1 MGDGRAVNRRL
12 ASRER
17 ANSRGDATR
26 VDLIT
31 TAEQLFAEQGIAAVP
46 LRDIGIAA
54 GQKNHAAVQYHFG
67 DRESLVREVITYRAE
82 LSERLRVEM
91 FADLVSRGQ
100 PEVADLV
107 RVFVLPL
114 AAHLEER
121 SHYLAFMS
129 RYITEHAGYRGL
141 DKSMGI
147 PSATVSTLR
156 SLLGRLLPDHPA
168 EVLDERWLV
177 LMTSTIHTLARYQAV
192 TVTGGDPGQPMDAL
206 LEDLVQFL
214 TAGLSA
220 PLAPAAKPAKP
231 DRPPAKSERPSAAK
245 SERPAAAANESAAK
259 AGESAARRKPASIV
273 TPPA

>member
-1 MGDGRAVNRRL
+1 MNRRL

-26 VDLIT
+26 LDLLEA
-31 TAEQLFAEQGIAAVP
+31 AEQLFAEHGIAAVP
-46 LRDIGIAA
+46 LRDIGISA

-67 DRESLVREVITYRAE
+67 DRESLVREIIAYRAT
-82 LSERLRVEM
+82 LSEQLRVEM

-100 PEVADLV
+100 PQVCDLV
-107 RVFVLPL
+107 RVFVVPL

-129 RYITEHAGYRGL
+129 RYITERGGYRGL
-141 DKSMGI
+141 GPSMGI

-156 SLLGRLLPDHPA
+156 TLLGRLLPGHPA
-168 EVLDERWLV
+168 VVLDERWMV

-192 TVTGGDPGQPMDAL
+192 LVSGGDLGSPIEVL

-220 PLAPAAKPAKP
+220 PVGPAWNSGAGSPAGATGASPAA
-231 DRPPAKSERPSAAK
+231 RVR
-245 SERPAAAANESAAK
+245 RLPAAAKTGRAADR
-259 AGESAARRKPASIV
+259 GKPA
-273 TPPA
+273 

>member
-1 MGDGRAVNRRL
+1 MNRRL

-26 VDLIT
+26 QDLLT
-31 TAEQLFAEQGIAAVP
+31 TAEQLFAEHGITAVP
-46 LRDIGIAA
+46 LRDIGIGA
-54 GQKNHAAVQYHFG
+54 GQKNHAVVQYHFG
-67 DRESLVREVITYRAE
+67 DRESLVREIIAFRAT

-129 RYITEHAGYRGL
+129 RYITERGGYRELNGE
-141 DKSMGI
+141 MGI
-147 PSATVSTLR
+147 PSATVVTLR
-156 SLLGRLLPDHPA
+156 SLLSRLLPDHPA
-168 EVLDERWLV
+168 ALLDERWMV

-192 TVTGGDPGQPMDAL
+192 LESGGDLGSPLEDL
-206 LEDLVQFL
+206 LEDLVRFL
-214 TAGLSA
+214 TAGLE
-220 PLAPAAKPAKP
+220 APAGPARSAGTAGQAPARAGRAPGRAKT
-231 DRPPAKSERPSAAK
+231 S
-245 SERPAAAANESAAK
+245 
-259 AGESAARRKPASIV
+259 
-273 TPPA
+273 